1 MDFFEKVGDTITVKS
16 KEIAK
21 KAKEVADVAKLSSQV
36 SSEKDKI
43 NKNYI
48 EIGRAYYNAHLQ
60 DENYEYEG
68 LCGEITASMDKITE
82 LKKEIQTLKGTKLC
96 ESCGA
101 ELSKDSLYCS
111 SCGKRV
117 EEEDN

>member
-36 SSEKDKI
+36 SNEKDKI

-68 LCGEITASMDKITE
+68 LCSEITASMDKITE

-101 ELSKDSLYCS
+101 ELSKDALYCS
-111 SCGKRV
+111 SCGTRV